1 MESSRDDFVIAL
13 RSAFLKKGT
22 QQRFSLLSLIFF
34 SIIFLILGSFNFKII
49 NYVKIGINEIVYR
62 SSFIVSVPE
71 NLLKDSYLTIQ
82 NHNKLYKEN
91 ENIKSELEILK
102 AKDLLNEFIILENQ
116 RLKNIVDDYLVKSDT
131 IIAKVL
137 SDKGSPFLR
146 SIIINKGS
154 KHKINLGM
162 VVMDGAYLVGKVV
175 EVNYLSSRVLLLS
188 DLNSKIP
195 VIVEPNA
202 VFSILSGTGKDYG
215 IIQYSKKYED
225 IKNES
230 IIYTSGA
237 GSLFKA
243 GIPIGRMNINNL
255 SDEKKVE
262 FFSDFSQL
270 KFVKVVSFKKV
281 RINDRVKNKNFIKI
295 ILSKVPIIL
304 LFVSVLNDFDFNH
317 LSLKYFS
324 FNFSYILIFYYSLKK
339 SESLGYTYIFIA
351 GLFNDV
357 VIGTPIGL
365 SSLIYLILCVAASYL
380 RNITLRPSLLKDC
393 IFFLFTILIINS
405 LLFLSLKFIFNYEL
419 NYFDQIINITF
430 TFLFYFL
437 FSNLFDFF
445 ESYFVSRNNAG

>member
-1 MESSRDDFVIAL
+1 MEPSRDDFVIAL

-34 SIIFLILGSFNFKII
+34 SIVFLILGSFNFKII
-49 NYVKIGINEIVYR
+49 NYVKVGIKEVVYR
-62 SSFIVSVPE
+62 SSFVVSVPE

-91 ENIKSELEILK
+91 EKIKSELEILK
-102 AKDLLNEFIILENQ
+102 AKDLSNEFIILENQ
-116 RLKNIVDDYLVKSDT
+116 RLKNIVDDYLVKSDV

-137 SDKGSPFLR
+137 SDKGSPYLK

-195 VIVEPNA
+195 VIVEPNT

-225 IKNES
+225 IKSES

-237 GSLFKA
+237 GNLFKA

-270 KFVKVVSFKKV
+270 KFVKVISFKKSE
-281 RINDRVKNKNFIKI
+281 NK
-295 ILSKVPIIL
+295 
-304 LFVSVLNDFDFNH
+304 
-317 LSLKYFS
+317 
-324 FNFSYILIFYYSLKK
+324 
-339 SESLGYTYIFIA
+339 
-351 GLFNDV
+351 
-357 VIGTPIGL
+357 
-365 SSLIYLILCVAASYL
+365 
-380 RNITLRPSLLKDC
+380 
-393 IFFLFTILIINS
+393 
-405 LLFLSLKFIFNYEL
+405 
-419 NYFDQIINITF
+419 
-430 TFLFYFL
+430 
-437 FSNLFDFF
+437 
-445 ESYFVSRNNAG
+445 

>member
-34 SIIFLILGSFNFKII
+34 SIIFIILGSFNFKII
-49 NYVKIGINEIVYR
+49 NYVKIGITEIVYR
-62 SSFIVSVPE
+62 SSFMVSIPE
-71 NLLKDSYLTIQ
+71 NLIKDSYLTIQ
-82 NHNKLYKEN
+82 NHNRLYKEN
-91 ENIKSELEILK
+91 ENIKSELASLK

-116 RLKNIVDDYLVKSDT
+116 RLNSVFDNYIAEADT
-131 IIAKVL
+131 VFAKVL
-137 SDKGSPFLR
+137 SDKESPFLR

-162 VVMDGAYLVGKVV
+162 VVVDEAYLVGKVV

-243 GIPIGRMNINNL
+243 GIPIGRININNL

-270 KFVKVVSFKKV
+270 KFVKVVSFKKSE
-281 RINDRVKNKNFIKI
+281 NK
-295 ILSKVPIIL
+295 
-304 LFVSVLNDFDFNH
+304 
-317 LSLKYFS
+317 
-324 FNFSYILIFYYSLKK
+324 
-339 SESLGYTYIFIA
+339 
-351 GLFNDV
+351 
-357 VIGTPIGL
+357 
-365 SSLIYLILCVAASYL
+365 
-380 RNITLRPSLLKDC
+380 
-393 IFFLFTILIINS
+393 
-405 LLFLSLKFIFNYEL
+405 
-419 NYFDQIINITF
+419 
-430 TFLFYFL
+430 
-437 FSNLFDFF
+437 
-445 ESYFVSRNNAG
+445 

>member
-1 MESSRDDFVIAL
+1 METSRDDFIIAL

-91 ENIKSELEILK
+91 EKIKSELEILK

-116 RLKNIVDDYLVKSDT
+116 RLKKIVDDYLLKSDT
-131 IIAKVL
+131 VIAKVL

-162 VVMDGAYLVGKVV
+162 AVMDGAYLVGKVV

-195 VIVEPNA
+195 VIVEPNT
-202 VFSILSGTGKDYG
+202 VFSILSGTGKDHG
-215 IIQYSKKYED
+215 IIQYSKKYDD
-225 IKNES
+225 IKSES

-237 GSLFKA
+237 GNLFKA
-243 GIPIGRMNINNL
+243 GIPIGKINDNFL
-255 SDEKKVE
+255 NDEKNVE

-270 KFVKVVSFKKV
+270 RFVKVMSF
-281 RINDRVKNKNFIKI
+281 
-295 ILSKVPIIL
+295 L
-304 LFVSVLNDFDFNH
+304 
-317 LSLKYFS
+317 
-324 FNFSYILIFYYSLKK
+324 K
-339 SESLGYTYIFIA
+339 SET
-351 GLFNDV
+351 
-357 VIGTPIGL
+357 
-365 SSLIYLILCVAASYL
+365 
-380 RNITLRPSLLKDC
+380 
-393 IFFLFTILIINS
+393 
-405 LLFLSLKFIFNYEL
+405 E
-419 NYFDQIINITF
+419 
-430 TFLFYFL
+430 
-437 FSNLFDFF
+437 
-445 ESYFVSRNNAG
+445 

>member
-1 MESSRDDFVIAL
+1 MEPSRDDFVIAL

-49 NYVKIGINEIVYR
+49 NYVKIGITEIVYR
-62 SSFIVSVPE
+62 SSFVVSVPE
-71 NLLKDSYLTIQ
+71 NLIKDSYLTIQ

-154 KHKINLGM
+154 KQKINLGM
-162 VVMDGAYLVGKVV
+162 AVMDGAYIVGKVV

-195 VIVEPNA
+195 VIIEPNA

-215 IIQYSKKYED
+215 VIQYSKKYED

-237 GSLFKA
+237 GNLFKA
-243 GIPIGRMNINNL
+243 GIPIGRMNLNNL
-255 SDEKKVE
+255 NDEKKVE

-270 KFVKVVSFKKV
+270 KFVKVVSFKK
-281 RINDRVKNKNFIKI
+281 
-295 ILSKVPIIL
+295 
-304 LFVSVLNDFDFNH
+304 
-317 LSLKYFS
+317 
-324 FNFSYILIFYYSLKK
+324 
-339 SESLGYTYIFIA
+339 SE
-351 GLFNDV
+351 N
-357 VIGTPIGL
+357 
-365 SSLIYLILCVAASYL
+365 
-380 RNITLRPSLLKDC
+380 
-393 IFFLFTILIINS
+393 
-405 LLFLSLKFIFNYEL
+405 E
-419 NYFDQIINITF
+419 
-430 TFLFYFL
+430 
-437 FSNLFDFF
+437 
-445 ESYFVSRNNAG
+445 

>member
-49 NYVKIGINEIVYR
+49 NYVKIGITEIVYR

-71 NLLKDSYLTIQ
+71 NLLKDSYITLQ
-82 NHNKLYKEN
+82 NHNKLYKKN
-91 ENIKSELEILK
+91 EKIKFELEILK
-102 AKDLLNEFIILENQ
+102 AKDLSNEFIILENQ
-116 RLKNIVDDYLVKSDT
+116 RLKSIVDDYLVKSDT

-202 VFSILSGTGKDYG
+202 VFSILSGTGKNHG
-215 IIQYSKKYED
+215 IIQYSKKYDD
-225 IKNES
+225 IKSES
-230 IIYTSGA
+230 VIYTSGA
-237 GSLFKA
+237 GNLFKA
-243 GIPIGRMNINNL
+243 GIPIGKINENFL
-255 SDEKKVE
+255 NDEKNVE

-270 KFVKVVSFKKV
+270 RFVKVLSF
-281 RINDRVKNKNFIKI
+281 
-295 ILSKVPIIL
+295 L
-304 LFVSVLNDFDFNH
+304 
-317 LSLKYFS
+317 
-324 FNFSYILIFYYSLKK
+324 K
-339 SESLGYTYIFIA
+339 SET
-351 GLFNDV
+351 
-357 VIGTPIGL
+357 
-365 SSLIYLILCVAASYL
+365 
-380 RNITLRPSLLKDC
+380 
-393 IFFLFTILIINS
+393 
-405 LLFLSLKFIFNYEL
+405 E
-419 NYFDQIINITF
+419 
-430 TFLFYFL
+430 
-437 FSNLFDFF
+437 
-445 ESYFVSRNNAG
+445 